1 MPELKSNFNSLISI
15 SGTAYINAVFYGR
28 KANDSDKD
36 KDGPSS
42 SSSGCAVPT
51 TTRKHILQVSTYQVS
66 ELKSNLTKESSITQ
80 TVSFIS

>member
-1 MPELKSNFNSLISI
+1 MGNFNCLISI

-66 ELKSNLTKESSITQ
+66 ELRVN
-80 TVSFIS
+80 